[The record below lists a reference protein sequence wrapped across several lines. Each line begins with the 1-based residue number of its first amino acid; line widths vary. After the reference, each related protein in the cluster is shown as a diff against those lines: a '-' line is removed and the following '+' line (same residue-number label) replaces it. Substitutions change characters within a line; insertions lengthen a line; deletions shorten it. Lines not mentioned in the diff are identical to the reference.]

1 MDRVVLLI
9 DQHPERRAALGRG
22 LAEVGYEVIQTVSAE
37 QGLSYAEALDVAL
50 VVADEETLGEKVS
63 VEDLLLRS
71 TTSLLLLS
79 DRNELDETLPE
90 QARRLP
96 LAAVEGAQLVDR
108 VRLMLLAQE
117 LGLEPDLDL
126 AGLVGELQH
135 DPFLKITLKLESIR
149 FSGRWELPRGNIL
162 WYAGEVVEVVAGTHK
177 GGKAFSRLSTQV
189 AGAFRLVPKT
199 RPPAESERFSAR
211 ELIDL
216 AIDEHLGR
224 RPAPQRRL
232 HLATISGLDASVYT
246 PLGQSILETA
256 RRGDTVQELLESTQ
270 LPDGEVLD
278 YLAYMTGRGWVE
290 VQPEGPH
297 LTVVTDSTADLP
309 GDLAREHGIHIVPL
323 AVLFGSQGFRDG
335 VDLTNARFY
344 DLLDSSPNA
353 PTTRPPSEAAFLRQ
367 YQALANSSA
376 VVSLH
381 ISGKLSETVTN
392 AQAAATAHGTSIE
405 VVDTGQ
411 VSMPLGLLALFAAR
425 MAQRGASAQEIVRT
439 IHSISERM
447 VSRFVV
453 DSLDYLVRGGR
464 VGKARG
470 MLGKLLG
477 IKPILGVGDGEV
489 VPVGQVRGGKA
500 AQRKIVDLLAQEAKG
515 QRVVAAILHARAPV
529 WADRLRTLLAAEL
542 DIAELILSEF
552 GPVVGTHTGRGT
564 VGAVIFA
571 PTDEEWAQIG
581 PLGSL
586 GTSSQPTD
594 SAG

>member
-1 MDRVVLLI
+1 
-9 DQHPERRAALGRG
+9 
-22 LAEVGYEVIQTVSAE
+22 
-37 QGLSYAEALDVAL
+37 
-50 VVADEETLGEKVS
+50 
-63 VEDLLLRS
+63 
-71 TTSLLLLS
+71 
-79 DRNELDETLPE
+79 
-90 QARRLP
+90 
-96 LAAVEGAQLVDR
+96 
-108 VRLMLLAQE
+108 
-117 LGLEPDLDL
+117 
-126 AGLVGELQH
+126 
-135 DPFLKITLKLESIR
+135 
-149 FSGRWELPRGNIL
+149 
-162 WYAGEVVEVVAGTHK
+162 
-177 GGKAFSRLSTQV
+177 
-189 AGAFRLVPKT
+189 
-199 RPPAESERFSAR
+199 
-211 ELIDL
+211 
-216 AIDEHLGR
+216 
-224 RPAPQRRL
+224 
-232 HLATISGLDASVYT
+232 
-246 PLGQSILETA
+246 
-256 RRGDTVQELLESTQ
+256 
-270 LPDGEVLD
+270 
-278 YLAYMTGRGWVE
+278 
-290 VQPEGPH
+290 
-297 LTVVTDSTADLP
+297 
-309 GDLAREHGIHIVPL
+309 
-323 AVLFGSQGFRDG
+323 
-335 VDLTNARFY
+335 
-344 DLLDSSPNA
+344 
-353 PTTRPPSEAAFLRQ
+353 
-367 YQALANSSA
+367 
-376 VVSLH
+376 
-381 ISGKLSETVTN
+381 
-392 AQAAATAHGTSIE
+392 
-405 VVDTGQ
+405 VDTGQ